1 LYEHVI
7 AKFGMAMNALYLLRH
22 AKAET
27 QGSGDDRSRKL
38 AEAGRKDAKAIAAAM
53 AEARIAPELVLC
65 SSAARTRQTL
75 EIVLPALKPAP
86 QIVYEDELYLADAKH
101 LLARLR
107 HVPKATRTV
116 MLVGHNPGLVELAVL
131 LSDRATGPL
140 MAQLAQGLP
149 TSALASFD
157 LPLPWP
163 ELEIG
168 SAHLRALFA
177 LK

>member
-1 LYEHVI
+1 
-7 AKFGMAMNALYLLRH
+7 MNTLYLLRH

-27 QGSGDDRSRKL
+27 QGAGGDQERKL
-38 AEAGRKDAKAIAAAM
+38 AEAGVRDAKTMAAAM

-65 SSAARTRQTL
+65 SGSARTRQTL
-75 EIVLPALKPAP
+75 ELVLPALKPAP
-86 QIVYEDELYLADAKH
+86 RIVYEDGLYLADAKH

-107 HVPKATRTV
+107 HVPEDTRRV
-116 MLVGHNPGLVELAVL
+116 LLVGHNPGLQELAVL
-131 LSDRATGPL
+131 LSDQPSGPL

-157 LPLPWP
+157 LPLPWR
-163 ELEIG
+163 ELATG
-168 SAHLRALFA
+168 TAHLRALYA

>member
-7 AKFGMAMNALYLLRH
+7 AKFGVEMNALYLLRH

-27 QGSGDDRSRKL
+27 QGAGDDRERKL
-38 AEAGRKDAKAIAAAM
+38 AEAGRKGAKAIAAAM

-65 SSAARTRQTL
+65 SGAARTRQTL
-75 EIVLPALKPAP
+75 EIVLPALKPSP

-107 HVPKATRTV
+107 HVPKATRSV
-116 MLVGHNPGLVELAVL
+116 MLVGHNPGLHELAAM
-131 LSDRATGPL
+131 LSDRRDGPL
-140 MAQLAQGLP
+140 MARLAQGFP

-157 LPLPWP
+157 LLRPWP
-163 ELEIG
+163 ELESG
-168 SAHLRALFA
+168 SAHLRALFV